1 MGAQRQIMQYTVKG
15 IEHSTGREV
24 ERVFDAPSALEA
36 QSQAQQAGIS
46 VGSLHPASD
55 AAQPAMLGYASL
67 PREYLKSR
75 WIWVAGM
82 LGIEAGWALL
92 LFLWIA
98 RNAGGAEILFAAL
111 QVGLVFGGI
120 FLLQVG
126 MMLPV
131 LRPKMVQGHVRPA
144 WIWLSGIATGFLV
157 GIFILCLMLM
167 AADFAWTQEFPTDI
181 RDGIALTGLL
191 LAGTSWLLSIPLIY
205 AFMRRR
211 PHESVLARIS
221 AALFLGS
228 VVEFLAGIPLLQLVK
243 RKESCTCATYTFGSM
258 VLACA
263 AGLIVLGPM
272 ILLVLFAR
280 RSRAI
285 SRGCCAAC
293 GFDLRQNS
301 PDSPCPRCGAGWKA
315 PPLTGA
321 AGG

>member
-1 MGAQRQIMQYTVKG
+1 MGAPRQIMRYTVKG
-15 IEHSTGREV
+15 IEQSTGREV
-24 ERVFDAPSALEA
+24 ERLFDASSAEEA
-36 QSQAQQAGIS
+36 QSEAQKAGIAVTS
-46 VGSLHPASD
+46 AVAVELPLT
-55 AAQPAMLGYASL
+55 LGYAPV
-67 PREYLKSR
+67 PREFLRSR
-75 WIWVAGM
+75 WIWVLSLLA
-82 LGIEAGWALL
+82 IEAAWAMV
-92 LFLWIA
+92 FFIIA
-98 RNAGGAEILFAAL
+98 AHNSSLSGALAAAA
-111 QVGLVFGGI
+111 QIGLIFGGI
-120 FLLQVG
+120 TLLQLG

-131 LRPKMVQGHVRPA
+131 LRPRMVQGHVRPA

-157 GIFILCLMLM
+157 GIFILCLMFM

-228 VVEFLAGIPLLQLVK
+228 VVEFLAGIPLLQLVR

-293 GFDLRQNS
+293 GFDLRQNP
-301 PDSPCPRCGAGWKA
+301 PDAPCPRCGAGWKA

-321 AGG
+321 GGG